1 VDSDCYICP
10 NCFVGQAGVL
20 FVNFRFCLGS
30 VSKARIEVKEHY
42 EAKRLEEQAAERSS
56 MPYRAPELF
65 NIPSQAKVDE
75 KTDVWVGTSLLIS
88 CTWFGIQNRR
98 ISKRKNTF
106 CFSP

>member
-1 VDSDCYICP
+1 LLDRSV
-10 NCFVGQAGVL
+10 
-20 FVNFRFCLGS
+20 VNFRFCLGS

-75 KTDVWVGTSLLIS
+75 KTDVWVRKIYFVVLGLVLNIEKQLKEKIRSVSVLRMYSFRIMLLQV
-88 CTWFGIQNRR
+88 TL
-98 ISKRKNTF
+98 
-106 CFSP
+106 